1 MKVVVQPVL
10 VALFLSSGIWCQD
23 ISNYLER
30 MEYFYECPKECRCP
44 PNFSNAL
51 FCDSQNLKEMPK
63 VPSRVL
69 YAYFQNNLIE
79 ALSEKSFKNK
89 THLSWLNLNKNK
101 ITSSKIDKGLF
112 QKMEN
117 LLYLYLEDNNLEEVP
132 APLPSSLEHL
142 RLARNKISSISEG
155 TFTNLEKL
163 MVLDLQGNNLRD
175 FAIEVNTFRGLKTLM
190 QLNLATNGLKEM
202 PQQVPAST
210 LQLFLDNNAIKAIPQ
225 NYFSGLPKLSTIR
238 LNHNEISDTGIPETV
253 FNVSSILDLQ
263 LSHNQLTAVPPIHF
277 SLEHLYLDHN
287 QIKNINGAQVCPIPV
302 NTIDHM
308 LSRDQQP
315 RLRYLRLDGNGIKPP
330 IPLELLMCFRL
341 LTGIVI

>member
-1 MKVVVQPVL
+1 MKVAVQPVL
-10 VALFLSSGIWCQD
+10 IVLFLSSGTWCQD
-23 ISNYLER
+23 MSNYIER

-51 FCDSQNLKEMPK
+51 YCDGQKLQEMPK

-69 YAYFQNNLIE
+69 YAYMQNNFIE

-89 THLSWLNLNKNK
+89 THLSWINLNKNK

-117 LLYLYLEDNNLEEVP
+117 LLYLYFDDNNLEAVP

-142 RLARNKISSISEG
+142 RLARNKISSIPEG
-155 TFTNLEKL
+155 AFANLGKL

-175 FAIEVNTFRGLKTLM
+175 FTIEANTFRGLKALM
-190 QLNLATNGLKEM
+190 QINLAKNGLKAM
-202 PQQVPAST
+202 PPQLPSST
-210 LQLFLDNNAIKAIPQ
+210 LQLFLDNNAITAIPQ
-225 NYFSGLPKLSTIR
+225 DYFSSMPKLSSVR
-238 LNHNEISDTGIPETV
+238 LNYNEISDTGIPETV
-253 FNVSSILDLQ
+253 FNVSSIIDLQ
-263 LSHNQLTAVPPIHF
+263 LSHNQLTSVPPIHF

-287 QIKNINGAQVCPIPV
+287 KIKNINGAQVCPIPV
-302 NTIDHM
+302 NTVD
-308 LSRDQQP
+308 LLLAKDQQP
-315 RLRYLRLDGNGIKPP
+315 RLRYLRLDGNEIKPP